1 VQPALPSPGPDPAPS
16 FPVILSGIDKLNPY
30 SAGKSTSTDQYWQ
43 HRGEFRG
50 GRDHRDGRRR
60 QREDRPKSKHA
71 IPSCDPWLLVKTRLG
86 RRFVHNPETNE
97 SFWKFPQDVL
107 KGVVEL
113 DRLEREKKER
123 NEQGDEIEG
132 QEEKG
137 KQVSTAR
144 GKSPTAA
151 TEPRTVEIRGNTEKA
166 ADESDEYEEVEVTD
180 EEDEPSTKR
189 PRAEGKDTEDR
200 PLEFNEDDIAY
211 QLTVMGE
218 EYGLDPGEY
227 GEVDDLEWEQ
237 GLQGLPLT
245 EEETAALFRDLLD
258 DYQVNPYTPW
268 EKIIEEGRIIEDNR
282 YTVLSNMKLR
292 REVWSTWSRD
302 RIRELKERREKQEE
316 EDPRIGYL
324 SFLQE
329 RATPKL
335 YWPEFKRKFRK
346 EPKMKHPKISDK
358 DCERYY
364 RDHVARLKLPES
376 TKKSDLFA
384 LLNSIPLPLLNR
396 SCNVEALPPAILID
410 LRYITLPPKVRDP
423 LIEAYIS
430 TLPLAPEQVDLS
442 VEEQEARERKRLER
456 EKRERALTEREKHV
470 QEEKQRQ
477 KDDLMRGRNRLRQG
491 EAEIEHAMR
500 VGKEGLKG
508 YMEAEQVDQLK
519 EAGENTS

>member
-1 VQPALPSPGPDPAPS
+1 MQLALPSPEPDPGPS
-16 FPVILSGIDKLNPY
+16 FPVLRSGIDNPNPY
-30 SAGKSTSTDQYWQ
+30 SASKSTGIGRYRQ
-43 HRGEFRG
+43 HRGEFPG
-50 GRDHRDGRRR
+50 GRDYRDGRHR
-60 QREDRPKSKHA
+60 QPEDRPKSKHT
-71 IPSCDPWLLVKTRLG
+71 IPHCEPWLLVKTRLG
-86 RRFVHNPETNE
+86 RRFVYNPETNE

-113 DRLEREKKER
+113 DRVEREKKER
-123 NEQGDEIEG
+123 NEQGDEIER

-137 KQVSTAR
+137 RQDSTVR

-151 TEPRTVEIRGNTEKA
+151 AEPRIVETGGSTEKA

-180 EEDEPSTKR
+180 SEGDEPSAKR
-189 PRAEGKDTEDR
+189 PRAEGNDTEDQ

-211 QLTVMGE
+211 QLTTMGE

-245 EEETAALFRDLLD
+245 EEEATALFRDLLD
-258 DYQVNPYTPW
+258 DYQINPYTPW
-268 EKIIEEGRIIEDNR
+268 EKIIEEGRVIEDNR

-292 REVWSTWSRD
+292 REAWSNWSRD

-316 EDPRIGYL
+316 EDPSIGYL

-346 EPKMKHPKISDK
+346 EPEMKHVKLSDK
-358 DCERYY
+358 DRERYY
-364 RDHVARLKLPES
+364 RDHITRLKLPES
-376 TKKSDLFA
+376 TKRSDLSA

-396 SCNVEALPPAILID
+396 SCNVEALPPAILTD
-410 LRYITLPPKVRDP
+410 LRYITLPPAVRNP

-430 TLPLAPEQVDLS
+430 TLPPAPERVELS
-442 VEEQEARERKRLER
+442 IEEQEMRERKRLER

-470 QEEKQRQ
+470 REEKRRQRS
-477 KDDLMRGRNRLRQG
+477 DLMRGKNRLRQG
-491 EAEIEHAMR
+491 EAEVEHAMK

-508 YMEAEQVDQLK
+508 YMEAGPIDQ
-519 EAGENTS
+519 S

>member
-1 VQPALPSPGPDPAPS
+1 
-16 FPVILSGIDKLNPY
+16 
-30 SAGKSTSTDQYWQ
+30 
-43 HRGEFRG
+43 
-50 GRDHRDGRRR
+50 
-60 QREDRPKSKHA
+60 
-71 IPSCDPWLLVKTRLG
+71 
-86 RRFVHNPETNE
+86 
-97 SFWKFPQDVL
+97 
-107 KGVVEL
+107 
-113 DRLEREKKER
+113 
-123 NEQGDEIEG
+123 
-132 QEEKG
+132 
-137 KQVSTAR
+137 
-144 GKSPTAA
+144 
-151 TEPRTVEIRGNTEKA
+151 
-166 ADESDEYEEVEVTD
+166 
-180 EEDEPSTKR
+180 
-189 PRAEGKDTEDR
+189 
-200 PLEFNEDDIAY
+200 
-211 QLTVMGE
+211 MGE

-245 EEETAALFRDLLD
+245 EEETVALFRDLLD

-268 EKIIEEGRIIEDNR
+268 EKIIEEGQIIEDNR

-346 EPKMKHPKISDK
+346 EPEMKHPKISDK
-358 DCERYY
+358 DRERYY
-364 RDHVARLKLPES
+364 RDHVTRLKLPES
-376 TKKSDLFA
+376 TKKSELSA

-477 KDDLMRGRNRLRQG
+477 KNDLMRGRNRLRQG